1 MKFGVGKGLFGRSP
15 ATVERSAPLPRSSS
29 GLDQFC
35 SFLQARDELSVLDMS
50 GASQANIT
58 FITGFGHRMSSDDI
72 IGTMAEHF
80 GNDFLSSQRAASSAQ
95 YFLDAALTF
104 PDDSFDAILVWD
116 ALQFLAPPLLD
127 QVVSRLLRLVRP
139 GGAMLVFFNSDE
151 KAKAI
156 PVYSYR
162 IQDRKT
168 LLQSPRAGSVPQRPQ
183 YFNSR
188 MLEKVFAQAGSV
200 KFFLTR
206 DHLREVIVT
215 K

>member
-1 MKFGVGKGLFGRSP
+1 MRFGSGKGLFAKLP
-15 ATVERSAPLPRSSS
+15 AGIDRKPPASRSSS

-35 SFLQARDELSVLDMS
+35 SFLQSREGLSVLDMS

-72 IGTMAEHF
+72 IGTMTEHF
-80 GNDFLSSQRAASSAQ
+80 GKDFLSSQRAASNSQ
-95 YFLDAALTF
+95 FFLDAALTF
-104 PDDSFDAILVWD
+104 PDASFDAILVWD

-127 QVVSRLLRLVRP
+127 QVVSRLLRIVRP

-168 LLQSPRAGSVPQRPQ
+168 LLQASRAGCVPQRPQ
-183 YFNSR
+183 YFNNR
-188 MLEKVFAQAGSV
+188 MLEKVFANAGSV

-206 DHLREVIVT
+206 DHLREVIV
-215 K
+215 KK